1 MTGFVDRGLV
11 VDLVFFDYSK
21 AFDKVCHQVLLAK
34 LYDLGIC
41 PQIVSW
47 IRGFLVTR
55 EMKVRVSGS
64 LSHSESVR
72 SGVPQGSVLGPLL
85 FLLYVNHV
93 VSMLSCNFKIFADD
107 IKLYLSFDSNNSSL
121 GVQVAQNDID
131 ILVNTSSSWGLMM
144 NAAKCVCIRFS
155 PRGCNLPYVGIS
167 PYKIAHE
174 TINFV
179 ESHSDLGIQIDRS
192 LKFHSHIG
200 RSVRIANGVTSNILG
215 CTLNR
220 DLDFVMNIYKFH
232 VRPLLEY
239 GSPLWNVGYHGD
251 IKLLERVQRRWTK
264 AVTGLSD
271 MPYNLR
277 LQRLNLFSFQ
287 GRLLRTD
294 LIMVWKIFHDK
305 CALHPDHLFTVD
317 NFSRTRGHQFKLFVP
332 RVNLEVRKRFFS
344 VRVVSIWNSL
354 SEDTVSSDC
363 ITSFKRLLHRDL
375 GQLLYDFID

>member
-1 MTGFVDRGLV
+1 
-11 VDLVFFDYSK
+11 
-21 AFDKVCHQVLLAK
+21 
-34 LYDLGIC
+34 
-41 PQIVSW
+41 
-47 IRGFLVTR
+47 
-55 EMKVRVSGS
+55 
-64 LSHSESVR
+64 
-72 SGVPQGSVLGPLL
+72 
-85 FLLYVNHV
+85 
-93 VSMLSCNFKIFADD
+93 
-107 IKLYLSFDSNNSSL
+107 
-121 GVQVAQNDID
+121 
-131 ILVNTSSSWGLMM
+131 
-144 NAAKCVCIRFS
+144 
-155 PRGCNLPYVGIS
+155 
-167 PYKIAHE
+167 
-174 TINFV
+174 
-179 ESHSDLGIQIDRS
+179 
-192 LKFHSHIG
+192 
-200 RSVRIANGVTSNILG
+200 
-215 CTLNR
+215 
-220 DLDFVMNIYKFH
+220 MNIYKFH
-232 VRPLLEY
+232 VSPLLEY

-251 IKLLERVQRRWTK
+251 IRLLERVQRRWTK